1 MRKAKAGISAQ
12 MAASTISERFTE
24 MAAQLMSTS

>member
-1 MRKAKAGISAQ
+1 MRKADTGTSAQ

-24 MAAQLMSTS
+24 MTAQLMGTS